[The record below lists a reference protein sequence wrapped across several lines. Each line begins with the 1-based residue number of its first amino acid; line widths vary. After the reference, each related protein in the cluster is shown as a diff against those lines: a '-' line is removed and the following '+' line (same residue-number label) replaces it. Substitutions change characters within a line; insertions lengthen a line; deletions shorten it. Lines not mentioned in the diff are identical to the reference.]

1 MKSMVRDKRSV
12 LFTAEPKNKYTYP
25 FFFCSVG
32 EGIPLFCSPNPRYC
46 SQVWVLIYRNPSIIT
61 YTTGYDYNDHKG
73 DINRKTTIMIIT
85 Q

>member
-1 MKSMVRDKRSV
+1 MREISKEPRTNWMDKRSV
-12 LFTAEPKNKYTYP
+12 LFTAEPQNKYTYV
-25 FFFCSVG
+25 F
-32 EGIPLFCSPNPRYC
+32 PLFYSPNPRYC

>member
-1 MKSMVRDKRSV
+1 MDKRSV
-12 LFTAEPKNKYTYP
+12 LFTAEPKNKYTYV
-25 FFFCSVG
+25 VG
-32 EGIPLFCSPNPRYC
+32 GGGGVVFPLFYSPNPRYC